1 MREPHAEADS
11 TSDRRQPGRPPMTS
25 RKRLPNRG
33 VMRLSSV
40 TVRHSLRSRPL
51 PPMRRYRARRPVET
65 AGAMKVEHCVV
76 ERRRAARSGTITA
89 GKPP

>member
-1 MREPHAEADS
+1 MRKPHAEADS
-11 TSDRRQPGRPPMTS
+11 TSDRRQPGRPPM
-25 RKRLPNRG
+25 NRG

-65 AGAMKVEHCVV
+65 AGAMKVEHCVA